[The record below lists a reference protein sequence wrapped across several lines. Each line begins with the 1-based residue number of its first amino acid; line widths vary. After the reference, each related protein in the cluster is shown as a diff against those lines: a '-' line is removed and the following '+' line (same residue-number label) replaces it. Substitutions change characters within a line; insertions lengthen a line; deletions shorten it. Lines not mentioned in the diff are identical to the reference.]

1 MKEHSILVR
10 HSVRAALC
18 HDMPHGT
25 HYYSVFLASGQN
37 RFTQASK
44 QSACNQRSPLIAF
57 NRDDQEKD
65 RLQSP
70 PAKMVFL
77 EADTL
82 QCPPVKKIKLKVM
95 DLALASAA
103 AVAGILHA
111 RHPPPSMHPSR
122 HPLDLPALESYR
134 LRIC

>member
-10 HSVRAALC
+10 HTVRAALC
-18 HDMPHGT
+18 HDMSHGT
-25 HYYSVFLASGQN
+25 PLLQCFFASGQN

-57 NRDDQEKD
+57 NRDDQEED
-65 RLQSP
+65 RLQNP
-70 PAKMVFL
+70 PA
-77 EADTL
+77 
-82 QCPPVKKIKLKVM
+82 KKIKLKVM